1 MYCTGIPLYIVATT
15 DSLSVNVI
23 SNTKNTLAGQMN
35 ELATLWELDKNTP
48 TTNTFF
54 KGIWKINENNA
65 VMIVE

>member
-1 MYCTGIPLYIVATT
+1 
-15 DSLSVNVI
+15 
-23 SNTKNTLAGQMN
+23 MN